1 MNKKDRV
8 LSVALNAETAL
19 DGVQTVLSHVWASSD
34 DPGEWREENIP
45 ALKQAQAMLAVIEMA
60 LGDAN
65 VAAIKVADELDRKAG
80 DE

>member
-8 LSVALNAETAL
+8 LSVVLNAEAAL
-19 DGVQTVLSHVWASSD
+19 DGVQTILSNVWVESD
-34 DPGEWREENIP
+34 DPSQWWEENVP

>member
-1 MNKKDRV
+1 MDKKDRV
-8 LSVALNAETAL
+8 LSVVLNAEAAL
-19 DGVQTVLSHVWASSD
+19 DGVQTILSNVWVESD
-34 DPGEWREENIP
+34 DPSQWWEENAP

>member
-1 MNKKDRV
+1 MNKEDRV
-8 LSVALNAETAL
+8 LSVVLNAKAAL
-19 DGVQTVLSHVWASSD
+19 DGVQTILSNVWVGSD
-34 DPGEWREENIP
+34 DPSQWWERNVP

>member
-1 MNKKDRV
+1 MNEEDRV
-8 LSVALNAETAL
+8 LSVVLNAKAAL
-19 DGVQTVLSHVWASSD
+19 EVVQTILSNVWVGSD
-34 DPGEWREENIP
+34 DPSQWWEKNVP

-65 VAAIKVADELDRKAG
+65 VAAIKVADELDQRAG

>member
-8 LSVALNAETAL
+8 LSVVLNAETAL
-19 DGVQTVLSHVWASSD
+19 EGAQTILSNVWVESD
-34 DPGEWREENIP
+34 DPSQWREENVP

-60 LGDAN
+60 LCDAH
-65 VAAIKVADELDRKAG
+65 VVAIKVADELARREG

>member
-8 LSVALNAETAL
+8 LSVVLNAEAAL
-19 DGVQTVLSHVWASSD
+19 DGVQTILNNVWVGSD
-34 DPGEWREENIP
+34 DPNQWREENVP

-65 VAAIKVADELDRKAG
+65 VAAIKVVDELDRKAG

>member
-8 LSVALNAETAL
+8 LSVVLNARAAL
-19 DGVQTVLSHVWASSD
+19 DGVQTILSNVWVGSD
-34 DPGEWREENIP
+34 DPSQWWEKNVP

-65 VAAIKVADELDRKAG
+65 VAAIKVADELDWKAG